1 MRGVGAVA
9 SNQRMRAALYE
20 VIRIYNK
27 LPESAYCKV
36 VNMAHGQTL
45 NYRQLAGWYN
55 DATLHTLDLTCHTHA
70 GLYSYTRCFSSG
82 EKQGTSLCSC
92 PGVWIC
98 VWSVTA
104 PYLCRSIGVDRY
116 HVLDPL
122 FDFEL
127 DVELSLQGG
136 DALLVG
142 WRTTLCPGR
151 LRALICKRKKRL
163 ETI

>member
-1 MRGVGAVA
+1 MRGVVAVA
-9 SNQRMRAALYE
+9 SNKRMTAAQYE
-20 VIRIYNK
+20 VIHIYK
-27 LPESAYCKV
+27 ILSESAYCKV

-55 DATLHTLDLTCHTHA
+55 DATLHALGLRWLMHA
-70 GLYSYTRCFSSG
+70 GLYGYTRCFSRG
-82 EKQGTSLCSC
+82 EKQGASLCSC
-92 PGVWIC
+92 PTVWIC
-98 VWSVTA
+98 VQSVIA
-104 PYLCRSIGVDRY
+104 PYLRRSIGVDRY

>member
-1 MRGVGAVA
+1 MVAAA

-20 VIRIYNK
+20 VIHIYK
-27 LPESAYCKV
+27 ILSEPAYCKV
-36 VNMAHGQTL
+36 VNAAHGQTL
-45 NYRQLAGWYN
+45 NYKQLAGWYN
-55 DATLHTLDLTCHTHA
+55 DTTLHALGLTWHMNT
-70 GLYSYTRCFSSG
+70 GLYSYTWCFSRG

-92 PGVWIC
+92 PRVWIC
-98 VWSVTA
+98 AWSVIA
-104 PYLCRSIGVDRY
+104 PYLRRSIGVDWY

-151 LRALICKRKKRL
+151 LRALICKRKKGI